1 MFRRAMRDEHYL
13 VNDDPFRAILS
24 FSLPMM
30 LGNLF
35 QQFYTMADSVI
46 VGRFVGEEALAA
58 VGASYALTSVFIA
71 VAIGGGAGSSVIT
84 SRAFGARDYRTM
96 KESIST
102 SLISFL
108 VISLV
113 LAVCGFLSSSWI
125 LEALNTPGN
134 IMGEADVYL
143 RIYFLGLP
151 FLFMYNILSSVFNA
165 LGKSRIP
172 LFLLIFSSLLNVVL
186 DIVAVT
192 ALGMGVA
199 GAAWATLISQA
210 LSAVISFSIL
220 MHMLS
225 SMEGRRSVLFSLPE
239 AREMAQIAIPSILQ
253 QSTISFGM
261 MLVQSVVNLFGSE
274 VLAGYS
280 ACIRVDSVVTVPM
293 SAIGNAMSPY
303 AAQNIGAERR
313 DRVGRGLK
321 AAFILVLLFGA
332 AVCIIL
338 ELCNVQ
344 IAGLFLGAEGTE
356 AAYATA
362 EHYMSF
368 LGWFYPILGSAMATG
383 GALRGTGDM
392 KLFTIASLANLSFRV
407 AASMLLAP
415 HFGVSVVW
423 YCVPVGWLI
432 YFGLCFISC
441 RRAGWLRKA

>member
-313 DRVGRGLK
+313 GRVG
-321 AAFILVLLFGA
+321 
-332 AVCIIL
+332 
-338 ELCNVQ
+338 
-344 IAGLFLGAEGTE
+344 GAEGTE

>member
-1 MFRRAMRDEHYL
+1 
-13 VNDDPFRAILS
+13 
-24 FSLPMM
+24 
-30 LGNLF
+30 
-35 QQFYTMADSVI
+35 
-46 VGRFVGEEALAA
+46 
-58 VGASYALTSVFIA
+58 
-71 VAIGGGAGSSVIT
+71 
-84 SRAFGARDYRTM
+84 M